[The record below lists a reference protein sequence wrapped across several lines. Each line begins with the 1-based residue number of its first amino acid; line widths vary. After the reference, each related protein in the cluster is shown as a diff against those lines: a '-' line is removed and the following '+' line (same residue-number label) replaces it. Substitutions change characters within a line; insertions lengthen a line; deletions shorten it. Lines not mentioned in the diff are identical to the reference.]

1 MTLGSYKGSSHNDTN
16 YKGSSHN
23 DTNYK
28 GSRLNYNSF
37 MRLIKMTLNK
47 KAPVITTLIIKAP
60 VLIDNSFMGLVK
72 MTIVL

>member
-1 MTLGSYKGSSHNDTN
+1 
-16 YKGSSHN
+16 
-23 DTNYK
+23 
-28 GSRLNYNSF
+28 

-47 KAPVITTLIIKAP
+47 KAPVIMTLIIKAP